1 MNQKEF
7 TEYKL
12 VVVGSGAV
20 GKSAL
25 TLQFVQSEFIED
37 YDPTIED
44 TFRRQCAI
52 DEQVVMLDI
61 LDTAGQDEFSAMR
74 EQFFQYGEGFLLVYS
89 IIDRQSFQEIE
100 KLNYHINRV
109 KNKDNLP
116 KILYGNKGDLAGQRV
131 VSTLEGDALAAKLGT
146 KYLEGSAKH
155 NVNVDRAFH
164 EVVRLIRS
172 YRDNEKTEKK
182 HKPHRKWKCEIL

>member
-7 TEYKL
+7 TEFKL

-25 TLQFVQSEFIED
+25 TLQFVQSEFIEE

-52 DEQVVMLDI
+52 DDQVVMLDI

-100 KLNYHINRV
+100 KLNNHINRV

-116 KILYGNKGDLAGQRV
+116 KILVGNKGDLASQRV
-131 VSTLEGDALAAKLGT
+131 VSALEGDALAAKLGI

-164 EVVRLIRS
+164 EVVRLIRT
-172 YRDNEKTEKK
+172 YRDNEKKEKK
-182 HKPHRKWKCEIL
+182 PVKKRKMCSII